1 MSTRAEEIIARFTN
15 DPDLKALILQ
25 YIKDFKAGTTSVDK
39 IIGEHTSDP
48 VLTAKIKE
56 RISAVREGKHI
67 ANVTAFGANSADHA
81 LDASAKANKHR
92 GAVEHIVKQRH
103 QK

>member
-1 MSTRAEEIIARFTN
+1 MSTRAEEIIARFTK

-25 YIKDFKAGTTSVDK
+25 YIQDFKAGTTSVDK

-56 RISAVREGKHI
+56 RISAVRAGKHI
-67 ANVTAFGANSADHA
+67 ANITAFGANNADHA
-81 LDASAKANKHR
+81 LDASEKANKHR
-92 GAVEHIVKQRH
+92 GAIDHIVKQRH
-103 QK
+103 KK